1 MEVQMKTKEK
11 IPFAQRHPKINSM
24 ISFFILIIFMF
35 MVIWTIWFF
44 VSALGKGIDQLAAFL
59 KRFVSTTDKVIIVA
73 MITGGVSIIGVVF
86 SSVISKIIDYQYNI
100 KKYLY
105 DKREIPYEQFIS
117 MIYTIMEQTKKPEE
131 ERMTQSEVEKMVSQ
145 FAQGLTLWGSNR
157 VVKKWLKYRKAVAD
171 NPNMDNLLLLE
182 DIIYEIRRDVG
193 QRKKLGKGDML
204 SIFINDIGEIITG
217 SKKKISAA
225 ASCTTYL

>member
-1 MEVQMKTKEK
+1 MKAKEK
-11 IPFAQRHPKINSM
+11 IPFSQRHPKLNSM
-24 ISFFILIIFMF
+24 ISFLILVVFLLV
-35 MVIWTIWFF
+35 VIWTIWFLI
-44 VSALGKGIDQLAAFL
+44 SALGKGIDQFATFL

-86 SSVISKIIDYQYNI
+86 SSVISKIIDYRYNI

-105 DKREIPYEQFIS
+105 DKREVPYEQFIS
-117 MIYTIMEQTKKPEE
+117 MIYTIMEQTKKLEE

-204 SIFINDIGEIITG
+204 SIFINDIEEIIAG
-217 SKKKISAA
+217 SNKK
-225 ASCTTYL
+225 

>member
-1 MEVQMKTKEK
+1 MEVQMKAKEK
-11 IPFAQRHPKINSM
+11 IPFAQKHPKINSM

-35 MVIWTIWFF
+35 MVIWMIWFF
-44 VSALGKGIDQLAAFL
+44 ISALGKGIDQLATFL

-131 ERMTQSEVEKMVSQ
+131 ERMAQSEVEKMVSQ

-157 VVKKWLKYRKAVAD
+157 VVKKWLKYRKAAD

-193 QRKKLGKGDML
+193 QRKKLRKGDML
-204 SIFINDIGEIITG
+204 SIFINDIEEIITG
-217 SKKKISAA
+217 RNKK
-225 ASCTTYL
+225 